1 MRVGEFAVLQC
12 AVVAHALL
20 RAVSA
25 FVPTP
30 GLRSQYFL
38 YYQLLRLCSSK
49 SHIRPMLQNAT
60 PIEEIRSR
68 LLSAEGA
75 VVAATSKKAKTAAV
89 ACIIKEL
96 GFVCRNAKSGATGRA
111 KVRIRN
117 GISRS
122 TGRPGGSR
130 GRHIWC
136 SRRSIAY
143 PTGRR
148 GTRPANAPLTPQSTP
163 GTSIPITGH
172 FHNPRRPSLT
182 FFTQRSHN
190 VTSLGSIGRRRALL
204 SAET

>member
-12 AVVAHALL
+12 AVVAPALL

-25 FVPTP
+25 FVPTTP

-122 TGRPGGSR
+122 TGRPGGHHAV
-130 GRHIWC
+130 GIYG
-136 SRRSIAY
+136 AV
-143 PTGRR
+143 G
-148 GTRPANAPLTPQSTP
+148 AQ
-163 GTSIPITGH
+163 
-172 FHNPRRPSLT
+172 SLT
-182 FFTQRSHN
+182 RREGAARGPQTPPNPPVHSRNVHSHN
-190 VTSLGSIGRRRALL
+190 RTL
-204 SAET
+204 SQSPPPVPNLFHPKES